1 MSERKRG
8 GQPGNHN
15 ACGNRGGGAP
25 IGNQNGRKHGGYGR
39 LWPLTDEEMEMIST
53 MEYDPEKMLQDE
65 LSLLTVRERRIL
77 HLIGQYDPNQLIVS
91 EIKRSEEKRE
101 FADETEQTLYTEMVS
116 NKIVAGDLM
125 PGHAYH
131 QITTSEAAIKNI
143 ILLENVLSRIQDQ
156 KRRVIDSLARY
167 RRESG
172 ITANSSIADDW
183 VQAVLEATPEGVDQ
197 T

>member
-1 MSERKRG
+1 MSGRKRG
-8 GQPGNHN
+8 GQPGNQN
-15 ACGNRGGGAP
+15 ARGNRGGGAP
-25 IGNQNGRKHGGYGR
+25 VGNQNGRKHGGYAR

-53 MEYDPEKMLQDE
+53 MEHDPEKMLRDE

-77 HLIGQYDPNQLIVS
+77 HLIGQYDPNQLVVS
-91 EIKRSEEKRE
+91 EIKRSEEKRD
-101 FADETEQTLYTEMVS
+101 FADEAEQALYAEMVGS
-116 NKIVAGDLM
+116 KITAGDLM

-131 QITTSEAAIKNI
+131 QITTSKAAIENI

-172 ITANSSIADDW
+172 ISSNSSIADDW
-183 VQAVLEATPEGVDQ
+183 VQAVLESAPED

>member
-1 MSERKRG
+1 
-8 GQPGNHN
+8 
-15 ACGNRGGGAP
+15 
-25 IGNQNGRKHGGYGR
+25 
-39 LWPLTDEEMEMIST
+39 

-172 ITANSSIADDW
+172 ITANSTIADDW
-183 VQAVLEATPEGVDQ
+183 VQAVLEATPEGVD
-197 T
+197 